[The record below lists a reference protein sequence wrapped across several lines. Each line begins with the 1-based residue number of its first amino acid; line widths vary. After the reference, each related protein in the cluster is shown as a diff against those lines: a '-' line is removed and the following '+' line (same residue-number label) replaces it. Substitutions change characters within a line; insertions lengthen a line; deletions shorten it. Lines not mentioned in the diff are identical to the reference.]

1 MKKIMTL
8 KNFMFLLL
16 VICSV
21 SIISCKKVPE
31 RIGNTI
37 QPESSYIRVSFTGT
51 QDIYA
56 ETQRVDSLST
66 KSANYMLLGDMYD
79 PVFGNSNLGFYTQLS
94 LTTNGHE

>member
-1 MKKIMTL
+1 
-8 KNFMFLLL
+8 MFLLL

-79 PVFGNSNLGFYTQLS
+79 PVFGNSNLGFTHNCRLPPMVM
-94 LTTNGHE
+94 NGAKIP